1 MKYYEDFEVGSIIT
15 VGAHVVTKD
24 EIVEFATKWDPQ
36 PFHVDEE
43 AAAQSEFRALIAC
56 GCHIVS
62 IAIRL
67 LDSPETKAKVLAGM
81 GWDEVRFANPVRPGD
96 VLAVSVECLGKR
108 DSKTRPSAG
117 IVRTAVVLRNQREEP
132 VLTFQDNLLVA
143 KRTSE

>member
-1 MKYYEDFEVGSIIT
+1 MKYYEDFELGSIIT
-15 VGAHVVTKD
+15 VGTHVVKKD

-43 AAAQSEFRALIAC
+43 AAVYSEFRGLIAC

-67 LDSPETKAKVLAGM
+67 LDSQETKAKVLAGM
-81 GWDEVRFANPVRPGD
+81 GWDEVRFSHPVRPGD
-96 VLAVSVECLGKR
+96 ELTVSVKCLGKR

-117 IVRTAVVLRNQREEP
+117 IVRTAVVLKNQREEP

-143 KRTSE
+143 KRRLE